1 MANQKALT
9 AANIRYLLTM
19 KALDREDKG
28 VRCVD
33 IASSMGLSK
42 PSVHNMMHT
51 LIQLGLV
58 KKDSYGAAFLTEAG
72 HRIALCYSRY
82 YRSVSGLLRSSFP
95 ELTDVQ
101 GAACSPKFPRK
112 VWRRSA
118 ADANFIRRRKLHN
131 GNC

>member
-58 KKDSYGAAFLTEAG
+58 KKDSYGAACLTEAG

-82 YRSVSGLLRSSFP
+82 YRSVSGLLRSSSP

-101 GAACSPKFPRK
+101 GAACCLLSEITTESLEALCGRCEFHTQEEI
-112 VWRRSA
+112 A
-118 ADANFIRRRKLHN
+118 
-131 GNC
+131 